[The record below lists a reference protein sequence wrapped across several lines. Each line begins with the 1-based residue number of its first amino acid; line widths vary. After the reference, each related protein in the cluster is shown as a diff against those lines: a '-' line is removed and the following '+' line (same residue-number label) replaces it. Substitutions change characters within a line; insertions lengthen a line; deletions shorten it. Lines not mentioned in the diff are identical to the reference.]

1 MKLRD
6 EKSLKLDSILKDLG
20 SFVVAFSGGV
30 DSTFL
35 LHRAHAVNKPKII
48 GITIR
53 TPYIPSVE
61 IKEAIEFTSS
71 FGIRHKAVSYT
82 HLRAHE
88 TDSYLVCRLLLEK

>member
-1 MKLRD
+1 MNIRE

-35 LHRAHAVNKPKII
+35 LHRAHAVGKSKII

-53 TPYIPSVE
+53 TPYIPSGE
-61 IKEAIEFTSS
+61 NNEAI
-71 FGIRHKAVSYT
+71 
-82 HLRAHE
+82 
-88 TDSYLVCRLLLEK
+88 